1 MSFYFNPGTITMNAA
16 KYLSL
21 LLLAVSV
28 TSSVAQPAPAD
39 SATDEAVRRQ
49 AALITARKTL
59 AEAKAAQDKID
70 LVGASKLYEE
80 AYKLVQSVGVGVDAE
95 AQQTIAGLA
104 TVRLALAKQAQ
115 HRGRFEEADLH
126 VKRVLT
132 VDPRNEAALKFKKEN
147 DKALDAL
154 KGYVPSR
161 EVQQLIPEVQKQKI
175 NTATLV
181 QDGKVLYERKRVAAA
196 DSARGSAGAQ
206 PVCDNQSG
214 AYRPRTAN
222 NSKQIA
228 SHHAERS
235 AF

>member
-1 MSFYFNPGTITMNAA
+1 MNAA

-70 LVGASKLYEE
+70 LVAASKLYEE

-147 DKALDAL
+147 DKA
-154 KGYVPSR
+154 
-161 EVQQLIPEVQKQKI
+161 I
-175 NTATLV
+175 
-181 QDGKVLYERKRVAAA
+181 
-196 DSARGSAGAQ
+196 
-206 PVCDNQSG
+206 
-214 AYRPRTAN
+214 
-222 NSKQIA
+222 
-228 SHHAERS
+228 
-235 AF
+235 